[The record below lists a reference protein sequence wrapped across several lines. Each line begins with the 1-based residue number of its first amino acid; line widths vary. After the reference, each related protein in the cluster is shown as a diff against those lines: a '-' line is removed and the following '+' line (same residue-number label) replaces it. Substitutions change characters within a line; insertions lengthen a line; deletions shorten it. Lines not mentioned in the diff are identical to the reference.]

1 MLNAL
6 DGLTHLLVTLSEDH
20 ETLMMMMIILIIII
34 ISSIII
40 IIIIIII
47 IMIIMKP
54 QDCGSGDSL
63 THRLSPAAFALIPAL
78 FLSGQAACGTA
89 AQVRW
94 QRTGQA

>member
-6 DGLTHLLVTLSEDH
+6 DGIPHLLVTLSEDH

-40 IIIIIII
+40 IIII
-47 IMIIMKP
+47 MIIMKP

-63 THRLSPAAFALIPAL
+63 THRLSPAALALIPAL
-78 FLSGQAACGTA
+78 VFERAS
-89 AQVRW
+89 
-94 QRTGQA
+94 